1 MNRLLVDI
9 HPHIISD
16 DDVRYPVAPL
26 GGVRS
31 EWSKARHTAPW
42 ETLSEQMNLA
52 GVQRAAVVQSSTTY
66 GHDNSYIADSVDRAG
81 GRITGVCSV
90 GFMDDDVLDR
100 IRYWIGERGMSGV
113 RLFTTGSTM
122 AQSSWLDDE
131 KTMPAWRYVT
141 EQGIPVCVQLRQEA
155 LPQLR
160 SVLERFS
167 GLRVILDHVV
177 MTNFT
182 EGPPY
187 TVAAPVYELAK
198 FPGVH
203 LKVTTRTLR
212 SGGQSVGGAAGALR
226 ELIDNFGSERM
237 AYGSN
242 WPASDGSLAA
252 LVKLLT
258 DAVAGLD
265 PEDAANVCGRT
276 ALNLYPK
283 LREGLN

>member
-1 MNRLLVDI
+1 MDR
-9 HPHIISD
+9 
-16 DDVRYPVAPL
+16 
-26 GGVRS
+26 
-31 EWSKARHTAPW
+31 
-42 ETLSEQMNLA
+42 A

-66 GHDNSYIADSVDRAG
+66 GHDNSYVADCVDRAR
-81 GRITGVCSV
+81 GRITGVCSA

-100 IRYWIGERGMSGV
+100 IRYWIDERGMSGL

-131 KTMPAWRYVT
+131 KTMPAWSYAAD
-141 EQGIPVCVQLRQEA
+141 QGIPVCVQLRKEA

-177 MTNFT
+177 MTDFLQ
-182 EGPPY
+182 GPPY
-187 TVAAPVYELAK
+187 TVAAPVYDLAK

-212 SGGQSVGGAAGALR
+212 TGAQSAGGAQAVLR

-242 WPASDGSLAA
+242 WPASDGSLAD
-252 LVKLLT
+252 LVKMLT

-265 PEDAANVCGRT
+265 PEDAANICGRT
-276 ALNLYPK
+276 ALSLYPK
-283 LREGLN
+283 LKDGLG

>member
-1 MNRLLVDI
+1 MSRLLVDI

-16 DDVRYPVAPL
+16 DDSKYPLAPL

-42 ETLSEQMNLA
+42 ETLSEQMDSA
-52 GVQRAAVVQSSTTY
+52 RVRRAAVVQSSTTY
-66 GHDNSYIADSVDRAG
+66 GHDNSYVADSVDRAG
-81 GRITGVCSV
+81 GRITGVCSAS
-90 GFMDDDVLDR
+90 FMDDDALDR
-100 IRYWIGERGMSGV
+100 IRYWIGERGMSGL
-113 RLFTTGSTM
+113 RLFTTGSTL
-122 AQSSWLDDE
+122 AQASWLDDE
-131 KTMPAWRYVT
+131 KTMPAWSYVA

-160 SVLERFS
+160 NVLARFS

-177 MTNFT
+177 MTDFS

-187 TVAAPVYELAK
+187 TAAAPVYELAK

-212 SGGQSVGGAAGALR
+212 TGGKSAGGATAVLR

-242 WPASDGSLAA
+242 WPASDTSLGA

-258 DAVAGLD
+258 DAVVGLD
-265 PEDAANVCGRT
+265 PDDAANICGRT
-276 ALNLYPK
+276 ALRLYPK
-283 LREGLN
+283 LAKGLN